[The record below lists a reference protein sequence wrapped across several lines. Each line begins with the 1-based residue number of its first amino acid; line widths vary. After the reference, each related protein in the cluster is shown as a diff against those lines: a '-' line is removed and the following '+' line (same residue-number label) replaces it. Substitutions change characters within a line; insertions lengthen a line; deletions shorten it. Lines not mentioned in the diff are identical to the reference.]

1 LGLHSERFT
10 ICSGLCSIAKQMLG
24 REIGLTVD
32 GYYHVVLVYTE
43 MDARLFVLG
52 DLAYNG

>member
-1 LGLHSERFT
+1 
-10 ICSGLCSIAKQMLG
+10 MLR

-32 GYYHVVLVYTE
+32 AYVMPLPYVLVYTE

>member
-1 LGLHSERFT
+1 
-10 ICSGLCSIAKQMLG
+10 MLG

-32 GYYHVVLVYTE
+32 GIVVPLPCVLVYTE

-52 DLAYNG
+52 NLAYNG

>member
-1 LGLHSERFT
+1 LLNCKANAWKRNWFDLLSC
-10 ICSGLCSIAKQMLG
+10 I
-24 REIGLTVD
+24 
-32 GYYHVVLVYTE
+32 LVYTE